1 MEVPDNIVNKLIKL
15 LKMADCAGASEQEVE
30 TAFRM
35 ASELATRYA
44 VDLAT
49 FDKDRLNFEDPF
61 VTEKLETAAG
71 IYRRPPCDRMVVSIL
86 IAHFDVNIVYQHERP
101 AEILIIGRRSKVV
114 FAMYLYHFLKN
125 QFNRIWVGYKRE
137 YDAPISSRASVFE
150 GAHIGL
156 SNKLYQQKTEVERD
170 QLEKNA
176 RENDI
181 DLDDLRE
188 NYGLSVLSEKQ
199 QREKAVEEMVG
210 KTIPVKVRRRE
221 IEDWDGYNEGKQ
233 KGSEIEI
240 HDPIGHK
247 ETGKING

>member
-1 MEVPDNIVNKLIKL
+1 MEVPDNIVNRLIKF
-15 LKMADCAGASEQEVE
+15 LKMADCPGASEQEIE
-30 TAFRM
+30 TALKM
-35 ASELATRYA
+35 ANKLATEYA

-61 VTEKLETAAG
+61 VNEKLETAAG

-86 IAHFDVNIVYQHERP
+86 IAHFDVNVVYQHERP
-101 AEILIIGRRSKVV
+101 AEIMLIGRRSKVV

-125 QFNRIWVGYKRE
+125 QFNRIWVNYKRE
-137 YDAPISSRASVFE
+137 NDAPISSRASVFE
-150 GAHIGL
+150 GAFLGL
-156 SNKLYQQKTEVERD
+156 SNKLYQQKSEVEKD

-176 RENDI
+176 RENDL

-199 QREKAVEEMVG
+199 QREQAVLDTVG

-221 IEDWDGYNEGKQ
+221 IEDWDGFNEGKQ
-233 KGSEIEI
+233 KGSEIAI
-240 HDPIGHK
+240 HDPIGNK